1 MKRGDFVTAVVSGDY
16 GKPRPALII
25 QSDSFDTPSVTVLLV
40 TGTLLPAHLAR
51 VDVHPTHQNGL
62 RQPSQ
67 IMIDRVMTVPR
78 ARVGEVIGKL
88 DLDTLDRVERQ
99 LMTFLGLLQ

>member
-1 MKRGDFVTAVVSGDY
+1 MKRGDLVTAVVSGDY

-25 QSDSFDTPSVTVLLV
+25 QSDQFETPSVTILLV
-40 TGTLLPAHLAR
+40 TSTLLPAHLAR

-62 RQPSQ
+62 TRPSQ
-67 IMIDRVMTVPR
+67 IMVDRIMTVPR
-78 ARVGEVIGKL
+78 ERVGSVIGKL
-88 DLDTLDRVERQ
+88 DAGTIDTVERQ